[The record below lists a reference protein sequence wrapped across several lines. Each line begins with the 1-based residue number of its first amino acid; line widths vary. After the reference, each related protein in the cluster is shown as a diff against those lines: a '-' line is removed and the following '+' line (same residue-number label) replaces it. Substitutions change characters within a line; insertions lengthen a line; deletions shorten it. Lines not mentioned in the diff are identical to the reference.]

1 MTTYDVKLPDVG
13 EGVAEAELIE
23 WRVQVGDTVTTE
35 SVLAEVMTDKAT
47 VEVAS
52 PVAGV
57 VVALHGEPGDVLAV
71 GSELVGVELSSE
83 APAPRPAPAHAPGPA
98 PLPPATSTPRVPSVP
113 DAVRSD
119 AERTDAMRPD
129 AERSDAER
137 STGRSVAAPAVRA
150 RARALDI
157 PLSAVTGTGPDGRV
171 VHADLDRHL
180 LARTGATGSAVRPT
194 ADDATLEPVRGLRR
208 TIAERLG
215 AAWSDIP
222 HITYVEAV
230 DVTDLESLRAELNRR
245 DGHGDLRLTILPF
258 LVRAIVLACAD
269 QPRLNATY
277 DSTAQVVSMFDAV
290 HVGIAT
296 QTPDGLMVPVV
307 RHAESRGVWDIAA
320 EISRLAGVARDGTA
334 TRSELSGS
342 TITVTSLGALGGLV
356 TTPIINR
363 PEVAIVGVN
372 KLEMRPVWRHGA
384 FEPRQMMNLSSSFD
398 HRIVDGWDAATFVQ
412 RIKRLLEVPA
422 LLFIDEQQS

>member
-1 MTTYDVKLPDVG
+1 
-13 EGVAEAELIE
+13 
-23 WRVQVGDTVTTE
+23 
-35 SVLAEVMTDKAT
+35 
-47 VEVAS
+47 
-52 PVAGV
+52 
-57 VVALHGEPGDVLAV
+57 
-71 GSELVGVELSSE
+71 
-83 APAPRPAPAHAPGPA
+83 
-98 PLPPATSTPRVPSVP
+98 
-113 DAVRSD
+113 
-119 AERTDAMRPD
+119 MRPD

-180 LARTGATGSAVRPT
+180 LARTGATGSVMRPT